1 MNKKLEDTYFE
12 FDNSNEYLDTAKE
25 LSDYIKSLP
34 LSVDQNDKLV
44 SMILKHAEV
53 ARKDAFRQGIEFILD
68 TANNQNV
75 EEQETVN

>member
-44 SMILKHAEV
+44 SMILKHVEV
-53 ARKDAFRQGIEFILD
+53 ARNDSFKQGIEFMFD
-68 TANNQNV
+68 TANNQDV
-75 EEQETVN
+75 EEKETVN

>member
-1 MNKKLEDTYFE
+1 MNKKIENTYFD

-44 SMILKHAEV
+44 SMILKHVEV
-53 ARKDAFRQGIEFILD
+53 ARNDSFKQGIEFMFD
-68 TANNQNV
+68 TANNQNIED
-75 EEQETVN
+75 EETIN

>member
-44 SMILKHAEV
+44 SMILKHVEV
-53 ARKDAFRQGIEFILD
+53 ARNDSFKQGIEFMFD
-68 TANNQNV
+68 TAKNQNIED
-75 EEQETVN
+75 EETIN